1 MCISF
6 KILLNHTA
14 IILLGLILVSEPYY
28 NEAGFEKQRGSVIGL
43 ENSKM
48 YNEMAI
54 IKLVQV
60 RESSVMEYMSIVN
73 FYPVPLWVKVL
84 LVKVQ

>member
-1 MCISF
+1 M
-6 KILLNHTA
+6 
-14 IILLGLILVSEPYY
+14 SEPYY

-60 RESSVMEYMSIVN
+60 RESSVME
-73 FYPVPLWVKVL
+73 
-84 LVKVQ
+84 

>member
-1 MCISF
+1 MYISF

-60 RESSVMEYMSIVN
+60 RESSVTEYISVVN
-73 FYPVPLWVKVL
+73 FYPEHLWVKVL
-84 LVKVQ
+84 LV

>member
-1 MCISF
+1 M
-6 KILLNHTA
+6 
-14 IILLGLILVSEPYY
+14 SEPYY

-73 FYPVPLWVKVL
+73 FYPVPLWVEVL
-84 LVKVQ
+84 LV